1 MTSHPAGYGPPSVLE
16 PPTSTNNAQSGS
28 ANGSPHMGAMGW
40 QSPSHQ
46 GMPSPTAQES
56 YAYPDPNH
64 YAGAAQNL
72 YYANQAMQRPG
83 SAEPN
88 EHYNARQGW
97 SHMGAGPA
105 GTVNLS

>member
-1 MTSHPAGYGPPSVLE
+1 MT
-16 PPTSTNNAQSGS
+16 
-28 ANGSPHMGAMGW
+28 AMGW
-40 QSPSHQ
+40 QSPSQQ
-46 GMPSPTAQES
+46 GMPSPSAQEN

-88 EHYNARQGW
+88 EHYNPRQGW